1 MTTISL
7 RKTFL
12 AALLL
17 IGTTAYAGIG
27 LEDPIIKITNFKLP
41 QLGRERTIRIYL
53 PDDYYT
59 SNKKYPVIYMT
70 DGQNIFKNDADIKDT
85 WAVDSTLRSLPA
97 AKQCIVVG
105 IDHAGK
111 DRITEYNPYN
121 STYGKGDGLA
131 YTHFLV
137 ETLKPYIDKNYRTK
151 KDAKYTAVAG
161 SSMGSLLAMYAATEY
176 PDSFGNAG
184 IFSPAFW
191 IGDQIYTD
199 VQLTPSNKR
208 SGFYLVC
215 GDDESKDELGYVKR
229 MDSLLHVKSY
239 TLKQVPDT
247 KVNAGAKH
255 NEKQWREAFPAFYQ
269 WLSNRMGL

>member
-1 MTTISL
+1 MTKITL
-7 RKTFL
+7 RKTFF

-17 IGTTAYAGIG
+17 FSTSAFAHTAV
-27 LEDPIIKITNFKLP
+27 EDPIVKLLNFKIP

-53 PDDYYT
+53 PAGYYQ

-70 DGQNIFKNDADIKDT
+70 DGQNIFKSDADIKDT

-97 AKQCIVVG
+97 EKQCIVVG

-131 YTHFLV
+131 YTHFIV

-151 KDAKYTAVAG
+151 KDAKYTAIAG

-191 IGDQIYTD
+191 IGEQIYTD
-199 VQLTPSNKR
+199 VQLVPTNKR
-208 SGFYLVC
+208 SGYYLTC
-215 GDDESKDELGYVKR
+215 GDVESKDMLADTKK

-239 TLKQVPDT
+239 TLKQVPGT
-247 KVNAGAKH
+247 KVNVGAKH

-269 WLSNRMGL
+269 WVSERFGL

>member
-1 MTTISL
+1 M
-7 RKTFL
+7 
-12 AALLL
+12 
-17 IGTTAYAGIG
+17 
-27 LEDPIIKITNFKLP
+27 P

-53 PDDYYT
+53 PADYNT
-59 SNKKYPVIYMT
+59 SNRRYPVIYMT
-70 DGQNIFKNDADIKDT
+70 DGQNIFKSDADIKDT

-97 AKQCIVVG
+97 EKQCIVVG

-151 KDAKYTAVAG
+151 KDARYNAIAG

-191 IGDQIYTD
+191 IGDKIYTD
-199 VQLTPSNKR
+199 VQLVPTDKK
-208 SGFYLVC
+208 SGYYLTC
-215 GDDESKDELGYVKR
+215 GDNESKGELADVKK
-229 MDSLLHVKSY
+229 MDSLLVVKGYSS
-239 TLKQVPDT
+239 KQVPAMR
-247 KVNAGAKH
+247 VNVGAKH
-255 NEKQWREAFPAFYQ
+255 NEKQWREAFPAFYA
-269 WLSNRMGL
+269 WVSGRFGL